1 MTANTGRFSWAQQVV
16 TLITCPTNLTVGEM
30 FPREGAW
37 GFFFWGGDTYTY
49 CSITILFLLLQIS
62 QFWFLSIRWLRL
74 LYIEVKGQ
82 ALWFLVSVSFST

>member
-1 MTANTGRFSWAQQVV
+1 MPFLRDHTNDSKYWTFFLRTTSSYTG
-16 TLITCPTNLTVGEM
+16 GEI
-30 FPREGAW
+30 FPWEGAW
-37 GFFFWGGDTYTY
+37 GLFWGDTYTY

-62 QFWFLSIRWLRL
+62 QFWLLGIRWLRL